1 MAMPWYSVNTFIMVQ
16 SLRTST
22 QGVKGRT
29 IREVMGGGG
38 GWGKKQ
44 KKIRA
49 SENAKKLIHAKKKVK
64 KKILAEGRSKCDFFR
79 KSEFQNS
86 TILPGTI

>member
-38 GWGKKQ
+38 GMGKK
-44 KKIRA
+44 
-49 SENAKKLIHAKKKVK
+49 NKKKFVQAK
-64 KKILAEGRSKCDFFR
+64 MPK
-79 KSEFQNS
+79 N
-86 TILPGTI
+86 